1 MVTAFAILAMFLLNE
16 IICKWHEF
24 CNHLSNTQLLKQ
36 NGSDHCVSVEHCSQT
51 LYMQNKPQ
59 RCDHI
64 SLKHTS
70 ETVPDMLDIL
80 DMLYN
85 MLDMLYKPYTD
96 HKLKTYK

>member
-1 MVTAFAILAMFLLNE
+1 MVGFLIE
-16 IICKWHEF
+16 
-24 CNHLSNTQLLKQ
+24 
-36 NGSDHCVSVEHCSQT
+36 SDHCVSVEHCSQT

-70 ETVPDMLDIL
+70 ETVPDIL

-96 HKLKTYK
+96 HISLKHTSQRTAFSDMLYKPYNDTNHLCFK

>member
-1 MVTAFAILAMFLLNE
+1 MVGFLIE
-16 IICKWHEF
+16 
-24 CNHLSNTQLLKQ
+24 
-36 NGSDHCVSVEHCSQT
+36 SDHCVSVEHCSQT

-96 HKLKTYK
+96 HKLKTYIVRELLSLICLICYTNHIQTI